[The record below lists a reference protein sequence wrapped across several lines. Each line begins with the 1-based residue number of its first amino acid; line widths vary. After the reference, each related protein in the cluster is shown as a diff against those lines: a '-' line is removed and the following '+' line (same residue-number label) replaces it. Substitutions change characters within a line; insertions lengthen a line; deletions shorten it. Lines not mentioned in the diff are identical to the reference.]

1 MSLKEKIEEV
11 LESPMLLEKIAEE
24 IKNDDSGKLPE
35 SLKSQPLEVLVEVA
49 KTMVKEMPKDKLINI
64 FKKVFNESKN
74 NNVIPNK

>member
-64 FKKVFNESKN
+64 FKKVFNESK
-74 NNVIPNK
+74 K